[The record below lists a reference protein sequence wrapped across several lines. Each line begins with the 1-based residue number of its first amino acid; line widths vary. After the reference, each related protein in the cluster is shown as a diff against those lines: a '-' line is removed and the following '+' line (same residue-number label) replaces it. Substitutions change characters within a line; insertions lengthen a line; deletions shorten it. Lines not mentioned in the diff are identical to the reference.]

1 VVRPNTTAATRTNR
15 TNKDVIVSVYR
26 KLAAAGVLVVGLAL
40 PLGTGVASAQQCRVD
55 DDYCNPDTPEVDSS
69 DEEVLPEEIVAK
81 PAQAEIPEEAAV
93 PASQEAPSGSL
104 PLTGGDV
111 VGMSI
116 IGAGAIAVGTVLV
129 RRSKRSGAA
138 AA

>member
-1 VVRPNTTAATRTNR
+1 M
-15 TNKDVIVSVYR
+15 SVYR
-26 KLAAAGVLVVGLAL
+26 KLAAAGVLVVGLTL
-40 PLGTGVASAQQCRVD
+40 PLGTGVASAQQCKVD
-55 DDYCNPDTPEVDSS
+55 DDYCNPDTPEVDDS
-69 DEEVLPEEIVAK
+69 DAEVLPEDVVAK

-93 PASQEAPSGSL
+93 PAAQEAPSGSL

-129 RRSKRSGAA
+129 RRSKRTGAA

>member
-1 VVRPNTTAATRTNR
+1 M
-15 TNKDVIVSVYR
+15 SVYR

-40 PLGTGVASAQQCRVD
+40 PLGMSTAGAQQCTAD
-55 DDYCNPDTPEVDSS
+55 EDYCTPETPNGAEVDAGA
-69 DEEVLPEEIVAK
+69 EVLPEEVVAPTGA
-81 PAQAEIPEEAAV
+81 PAQAEV
-93 PASQEAPSGSL
+93 PAEAPSGSL

-111 VGMSI
+111 LGMSV

>member
-1 VVRPNTTAATRTNR
+1 M
-15 TNKDVIVSVYR
+15 SVYR
-26 KLAAAGVLVVGLAL
+26 KLAATGVLVVGLAL
-40 PLGTGVASAQQCRVD
+40 PLGTGVASAQQCNVD
-55 DDYCNPDTPEVDSS
+55 DDYCNPDTPEVESDS
-69 DEEVLPEEIVAK
+69 EVLPEETVAK
-81 PAQAEIPEEAAV
+81 PAQVEVPEEAAV
-93 PASQEAPSGSL
+93 PAAQEAPSGSL